1 MTSGF
6 PAVPFLLCK
15 NIPAYPEKQN
25 ARRFLHTLNVTQEK
39 AFVSGTCG
47 CEAGEEGA
55 VMQDILKEAVPK
67 PENLQKNSVSK
78 NTGEN
83 IREIRNLVFKL
94 IVVVAATL
102 ILMNYVFG
110 IFILRGNY
118 MFPAVRDGDLMLT
131 YRLEDYSIG
140 DVVMYEHEDK
150 ERIGRIIA
158 TEGMEVSISETGELM
173 IDGAIPAE
181 QIFYLTDQGTQKYP
195 YKVKEGEI
203 FIMNDFRSD
212 TNDSRSFGSVN
223 RSALDGKCIFII
235 RRRGF

>member
-1 MTSGF
+1 MRDISQQTV
-6 PAVPFLLCK
+6 PQPEDIQEKTAPEDAAVPDREETSLR
-15 NIPAYPEKQN
+15 AY
-25 ARRFLHTLNVTQEK
+25 
-39 AFVSGTCG
+39 
-47 CEAGEEGA
+47 
-55 VMQDILKEAVPK
+55 M
-67 PENLQKNSVSK
+67 
-78 NTGEN
+78 
-83 IREIRNLVFKL
+83 IRLIFKL
-94 IVVVAATL
+94 AVVVAATL

-131 YRLEDYSIG
+131 YRLEEYSIG
-140 DVVMYEHEDK
+140 DVVMYEHEGK

-181 QIFYLTDQGTQKYP
+181 QIFYLTDQGTQEYP

>member
-1 MTSGF
+1 
-6 PAVPFLLCK
+6 
-15 NIPAYPEKQN
+15 
-25 ARRFLHTLNVTQEK
+25 
-39 AFVSGTCG
+39 
-47 CEAGEEGA
+47 
-55 VMQDILKEAVPK
+55 MQDILKEAVPK

-78 NTGEN
+78 STGEN

-131 YRLEDYSIG
+131 YRLEEYSIG
-140 DVVMYEHEDK
+140 DVVMYEYEGK

-181 QIFYLTDQGTQKYP
+181 QIFYLTDKGTQKYP
-195 YKVKEGEI
+195 YKVKEGEN

-212 TNDSRSFGSVN
+212 TNDSRSFGAVN
-223 RSALDGKCIFII
+223 KSMLDGKCIFII